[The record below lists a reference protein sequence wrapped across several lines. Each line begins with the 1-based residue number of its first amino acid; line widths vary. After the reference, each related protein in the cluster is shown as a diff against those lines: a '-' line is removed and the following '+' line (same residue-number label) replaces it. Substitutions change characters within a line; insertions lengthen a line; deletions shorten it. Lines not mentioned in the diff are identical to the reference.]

1 MTRALRIRWAGE
13 ISDFGRPMPWFGA
26 WLVEDGAREGDW
38 FHSGRGAAETVHQLP
53 VEAVGV
59 RLRFWPSEGLDPE
72 YVDVPLERI
81 GERNG
86 DLWLDTAELNYDAPG
101 PHSRLVLGDD

>member
-1 MTRALRIRWAGE
+1 MTRALRIRWVGE
-13 ISDFGRPMPWFGA
+13 ISDFGQPMPWFGA
-26 WLVEDGAREGDW
+26 WLVEDGSHEGDW

-53 VEAVGV
+53 PEAVGV

-81 GERNG
+81 DERNG

-101 PHSRLVLGDD
+101 PYSRLEQMRP